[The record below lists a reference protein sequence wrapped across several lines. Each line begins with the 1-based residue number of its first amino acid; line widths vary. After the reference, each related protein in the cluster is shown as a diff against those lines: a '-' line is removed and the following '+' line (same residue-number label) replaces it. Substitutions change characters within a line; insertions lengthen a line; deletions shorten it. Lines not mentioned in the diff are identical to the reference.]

1 MDSVGASQPQTRPP
15 RVQFSAFEVNLAS
28 RELFKHGTRI
38 RLQKQPFEILC
49 MLLERPGQIVSRE
62 ELRDRLWPNNTFV
75 EYEDSLNTAVRKLR
89 SALSDSSELPR
100 YIETVARQGY
110 RFIAPVVYADS
121 AKAQSISH
129 PASVQ
134 SDGERTDNSEALGF
148 KTAARWWRKPRIV
161 YAAAVFLVAASLG
174 AWFMLYRPRRPQPPP
189 AKIMLAVLPFQNL
202 TGDASQEYFSD
213 GLTEE
218 MISQLGRLDPQHLQ
232 VIARTSVMYY
242 KSGPTRLDQIGRDLG
257 VQYVIE
263 GSVRRD
269 ANRVR
274 VAAQLIQVKNQ
285 TEIWSRQYDREL
297 NGILS
302 LQGEIAQEIADET
315 QLALSDRKLSPKTAR
330 PAKNYEAYDLYLKG
344 EYFFNKRSTSDLRL
358 AIDFFQRAT
367 VQDPNYALAYAGLAD
382 ACALM
387 PGYSAELP
395 GKWMPQARA
404 AALKALQI
412 DPNLSEAHTALA
424 LIVQNY
430 DWDWK
435 TAEKEFRRAIELNPN
450 YATAHHWYAEH
461 LMWQGRFD
469 EALQESERARMLD
482 PLSLIIAAD
491 NGAILYF
498 SRKYDRAIKK
508 WQTVLEMDPDFP
520 RAQMIIAALVEK
532 GMFSEALATVERQ
545 RKITP
550 DAWYWACVAYIQGHA
565 GKMKEAQ
572 HALDQLLQLDH
583 RERID
588 PVTLGQAY
596 AGMNDKVRAIAWLDK
611 AYAQHSN
618 ELTGLKVDPQFD
630 SLRGEPRFQ
639 DLLHRVGF

>member
-110 RFIAPVVYADS
+110 RFIAPVVYAGS
-121 AKAQSISH
+121 VKAQSISH